1 MRRKKAKKMRKE
13 NQIKQY
19 RAHTL
24 CMVYIYI
31 LNTYIYIMIH
41 EKHRDPNETQ
51 KYHYTTISQKT
62 TNASHDNSD

>member
-1 MRRKKAKKMRKE
+1 
-13 NQIKQY
+13 
-19 RAHTL
+19 
-24 CMVYIYI
+24 
-31 LNTYIYIMIH
+31 MIH